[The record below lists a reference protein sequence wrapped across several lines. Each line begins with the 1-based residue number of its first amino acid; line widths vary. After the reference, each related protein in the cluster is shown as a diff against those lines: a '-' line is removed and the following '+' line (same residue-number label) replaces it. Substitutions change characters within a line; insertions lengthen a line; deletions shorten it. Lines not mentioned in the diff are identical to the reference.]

1 MTTTTENHNT
11 NIDSLTHYVAR
22 HEWTGEPILETTP
35 DGTPFWKCNRALER
49 VATCLLDELER
60 DYTPEEISEAW
71 NDERET
77 RENARFW
84 AEESSMGW

>member
-1 MTTTTENHNT
+1 MTAKPSAT
-11 NIDSLTHYVAR
+11 DAPRCGASAR
-22 HEWTGEPILETTP
+22 
-35 DGTPFWKCNRALER
+35 A
-49 VATCLLDELER
+49 DEIHLER

>member
-49 VATCLLDELER
+49 VATCLLDELGR
-60 DYTPEEISEAW
+60 DYTTEEIGEAW
-71 NDERET
+71 DEDNWAKREL
-77 RENARFW
+77 RADL
-84 AEESSMGW
+84 